1 MSRYAAIDIGSNSV
15 RMQAEEVSSGVQTRV
30 LAAERQVTRLGE
42 SVFRTGFISREAMD
56 FVCQILAG
64 MARTYQQLDVIG
76 IRAVATSA
84 VRDARNSA
92 EFLEKASQAIGAPVE
107 VISGQEEARLI
118 HLGVQARWPHPTQR
132 VLIVDIG
139 GGSAELI
146 LSERG
151 NLVEAFSQPL
161 GAVRLTEV
169 FLQHDPPET
178 AELHRMNEY
187 ILEKLGTA
195 IRKIGGGPWHRAIAT
210 AATASAVVCAV
221 NRVPRA
227 NRDAA
232 DRFRATAGQVRRF
245 YKDVSTKALSAR
257 RKLTGIGPR
266 RAEIIVPGAALL
278 FQVARSFRLS
288 GFYYSAAG
296 VRDGIIADLAAR
308 RVGRELSRLSREQR
322 KVVEA
327 MARRYGVSVP
337 HARKVAGLA
346 HTMFESLQPL
356 HLLPPAAGKLLEAA
370 AYLHDVGHYVSD
382 TKHHKHSH
390 YLVSNSD
397 MPGFTERERF
407 IIANLCRYHRRAMP
421 GALHDNFATLNGE
434 ERKTVE
440 RLAPL
445 LRMADSLDRS
455 HHQLIEKM
463 ECHLRDGSVV
473 LRLRS
478 EADIDLEE
486 WAGERAAEIF
496 HQVYK
501 HPVSIVKERG

>member
-1 MSRYAAIDIGSNSV
+1 
-15 RMQAEEVSSGVQTRV
+15 
-30 LAAERQVTRLGE
+30 
-42 SVFRTGFISREAMD
+42 
-56 FVCQILAG
+56 
-64 MARTYQQLDVIG
+64 
-76 IRAVATSA
+76 
-84 VRDARNSA
+84 
-92 EFLEKASQAIGAPVE
+92 
-107 VISGQEEARLI
+107 
-118 HLGVQARWPHPTQR
+118 
-132 VLIVDIG
+132 
-139 GGSAELI
+139 
-146 LSERG
+146 
-151 NLVEAFSQPL
+151 
-161 GAVRLTEV
+161 
-169 FLQHDPPET
+169 
-178 AELHRMNEY
+178 MNEY

-195 IRKIGGGPWHRAIAT
+195 IRRIGGGPWDRAIAT

-221 NRVPRA
+221 NRIPRTK
-227 NRDAA
+227 RDGA
-232 DRFRATAGQVRRF
+232 DRLRSTSGQVRRF
-245 YKDVSTKALSAR
+245 YEDVSAKDLNAR

-278 FQVARSFRLS
+278 FQVARSFHLS

-356 HLLPPAAGKLLEAA
+356 HLLPPAVGKLLEAA

-390 YLVSNSD
+390 YLVANSD
-397 MPGFTERERF
+397 MPAFTDRERF

-434 ERKTVE
+434 EKKTVE
-440 RLAPL
+440 LLAPL

-486 WAGERAAEIF
+486 WAGERAAGIF
-496 HQVYK
+496 QQVYK